1 MNYIH
6 TVIQNAPRTKT
17 LEGVPDFW
25 NGRDDNGNLVPNGVY
40 LYRVDV
46 DSEEPLFGK
55 IIVMQ

>member
-1 MNYIH
+1 MNYVR
-6 TVIQNAPRTKT
+6 TVLQNAPRQRGT
-17 LEGVPDFW
+17 EGPPDFW

-46 DSEEPLFGK
+46 ESEEPLFGK